1 MTRRS
6 RLSLVT
12 LIALAAALGAAVP
25 IVGVAAPA
33 QAHDYLVSSTP
44 KAGETLTTLPKA
56 FTITTNDV
64 LLNIDGTGAGFG
76 LQVTDSVGKHY
87 GDGCVAI
94 EGTSMSTAAAL
105 GTAGAYTVTW
115 QAVSTDGHTVS
126 DSFGFIWQ
134 PTDGVKAAG
143 GCQMKPKLSD
153 TVWPSVETA
162 CQVTVYAPAVPRA
175 ADRKSVV

>member
-134 PTDGVKAAG
+134 PPAAF
-143 GCQMKPKLSD
+143 
-153 TVWPSVETA
+153 TPSVGSTK
-162 CQVTVYAPAVPRA
+162 APDCNGTTSVNTTPVPASGRG
-175 ADRKSVV
+175 